1 METTESGMTTQELN
15 AAAFATVM
23 LAVPFN
29 GDGIG
34 APGRVILQWSDGI
47 YIVHWQNGQDGGCT
61 SGGYHGSDFQ
71 HALLDF
77 AARVNK
83 EKQYATARG
92 ETLELETFDR
102 TRQMENH
109 ADSIAAILSAK
120 DVPLWDEVFYAS
132 RAAES

>member
-1 METTESGMTTQELN
+1 MKSTESKLTTEQLN

-34 APGRVILQWSDGI
+34 APGRIILQWREGI
-47 YIVHWQNGQDGGCT
+47 YVVHWQNGHDGGCCH
-61 SGGYHGSDFQ
+61 GGYHGSDFQ

-77 AARVNK
+77 AARVNR

-92 ETLELETFDR
+92 ETLKLDSFDV
-102 TRQMENH
+102 TRQMEKH
-109 ADSIAAILSAK
+109 VDSIAAIL
-120 DVPLWDEVFYAS
+120 
-132 RAAES
+132 